1 MPLDGTR
8 TVTSARWRRRGGP
21 IAAAARAQ
29 AEGAIDRAAIHV
41 GDFRFGKVLDLRS
54 PDFLPGGAKYGD
66 VKGLLALGA
75 GKLKEVAAK
84 EDGAAAVEWLAK

>member
-1 MPLDGTR
+1 MATTR
-8 TVTSARWRRRGGP
+8 RPHRRRG
-21 IAAAARAQ
+21 ARAGR
-29 AEGAIDRAAIHV
+29 GAIDRAAIHV

-66 VKGLLALGA
+66 VPGLLALGA